1 MLRYIYTI
9 IVNLIRLLESMKTMT
24 DMAQKSK
31 DYPDEYV
38 EEYNYGYVKYVIDVM
53 KKTGKIETEVFGLE
67 NLPKEGGYTMYPNHE
82 GKWDVYGLMSVH
94 KYPCSFVMDIKKSNR
109 IFIKQLVNVLNGKR
123 LSKTDNRQAMTIIN
137 EVAKEVEA
145 GRKYVL
151 FPEGDFDKDKKN
163 NLWEFKAGC
172 FKISLK
178 SKTPIVPVVLYDS
191 WKVYNSMSVGKVK
204 SQVYYLTPIYYDEYK
219 EMSTRQIADLVKNRI
234 EEKIKEINKKIL
246 KSKINKEV
254 I

>member
-1 MLRYIYTI
+1 MLRYYYTI
-9 IVNLIRLLESMKTMT
+9 IVNLIRLIDALITMN
-24 DMAQKSK
+24 DMIKKSN
-31 DYPDEYV
+31 DYPEEYV

-53 KKTGKIETEVFGLE
+53 KKSGRIETEVYGQE
-67 NLPKEGGYTMYPNHE
+67 NLPKEGGYMMYPNHE

-94 KYPCSFVMDIKKSNR
+94 KYPCSFVMDIKKSNH
-109 IFIKQLVNVLNGKR
+109 IFIKQLVDMLKGKR

-151 FPEGDFDKDKKN
+151 FPEGDFDKEKENK
-163 NLWEFKAGC
+163 LWDFKAGC

-191 WKVYNSMSVGKVK
+191 WKVYNSMNVGKIK
-204 SQVYYLTPIYYDEYK
+204 TQVHFLEPINYDEYK
-219 EMSTRQIADLVKNRI
+219 DMKTSQIAEMVKRKI
-234 EEKIKEINKKIL
+234 EEKLLEISKKESEKN
-246 KSKINKEV
+246 V
-254 I
+254 

>member
-1 MLRYIYTI
+1 MLRYVYTI
-9 IVNLIRLLESMKTMT
+9 IVNLIRLLDAIKTMN
-24 DMAQKSK
+24 DMIKKSNEK
-31 DYPDEYV
+31 PEEYV
-38 EEYNYGYVKYVIDVM
+38 EEYNYGYVKYIIDVM
-53 KKTGKIETEVFGLE
+53 KKTGKIETECFGAE
-67 NLPKEGGYTMYPNHE
+67 NLPKESGYMMYPNHE

-109 IFIKQLVNVLNGKR
+109 IFIKQLVDMLKGKR

-145 GRKYVL
+145 GRKYIL

-163 NLWEFKAGC
+163 GLWEFKAGC

-191 WKVYNSMSVGKVK
+191 YVPYNTLKMGKVK
-204 SQVYYLTPIYYDEYK
+204 TQVHFLKPICYDEYK
-219 EMSTRQIADLVKNRI
+219 EMSTRQIADLVKSKI
-234 EEKIKEINKKIL
+234 EEKLLEL
-246 KSKINKEV
+246 SKAS
-254 I
+254 

>member
-1 MLRYIYTI
+1 MLRYYYTI
-9 IVNLIRLLESMKTMT
+9 IVNIIRLIESIRTMS
-24 DMAQKSK
+24 DMAEKSIK
-31 DYPDEYV
+31 KPDEYV
-38 EEYNYGYVKYVIDVM
+38 EEYNYGYAKYIIDVM
-53 KKTGKIETEVFGLE
+53 KKTGKIETEVFGAE
-67 NLPKEGGYTMYPNHE
+67 NLPKEGGYMMYPNHE

-94 KYPCSFVMDIKKSNR
+94 KYPCSFVMDIKKSNHV
-109 IFIKQLVNVLNGKR
+109 FIKQLVDTLKGKR

-172 FKISLK
+172 FKISTK

-191 WKVYNSMSVGKVK
+191 WKVYNSMSFGKVK
-204 SQVYYLTPIYYDEYK
+204 TQVHFLKPICYEEYK
-219 EMSTRQIADLVKNRI
+219 DMNTRQIADMVKAKI
-234 EEKIKEINKKIL
+234 EEKIEEISKEKQK
-246 KSKINKEV
+246 
-254 I
+254 

>member
-9 IVNLIRLLESMKTMT
+9 IVNLIRLLEAMKTMT

-31 DYPDEYV
+31 DYPEEYV

-53 KKTGKIETEVFGLE
+53 KKTGKIDTEVFGLE

-94 KYPCSFVMDIKKSNR
+94 KYPCSFVMDINKSNR

-137 EVAKEVEA
+137 EVTKEVEK

-151 FPEGDFDKDKKN
+151 FPEGDFDKNKKN
-163 NLWEFKAGC
+163 SLWDFKAGC

-191 WKVYNSMSVGKVK
+191 WKVYNSMSFGKVK
-204 SQVYYLTPIYYDEYK
+204 SQVHFLKPIAYEEYK
-219 EMSTRQIADLVKNRI
+219 DMTTRQIADMVKSRI
-234 EEKIKEINKKIL
+234 QNKIDELEKKEKNK
-246 KSKINKEV
+246 
-254 I
+254 

>member
-1 MLRYIYTI
+1 MLRYYYTI
-9 IVNLIRLLESMKTMT
+9 IVNLIRLIDAVITMNDMKKT
-24 DMAQKSK
+24 SN
-31 DYPDEYV
+31 DYPEEYV

-53 KKTGKIETEVFGLE
+53 KKSGRIETEVYGQE
-67 NLPKEGGYTMYPNHE
+67 NLPKEGGYMMYPNHE

-94 KYPCSFVMDIKKSNR
+94 KYQSSFVMDIKKSNH
-109 IFIKQLVNVLNGKR
+109 ILIKQLVDMLKGKR

-151 FPEGDFDKDKKN
+151 FPEGDFDKEKENK
-163 NLWEFKAGC
+163 LWDFKAGC

-191 WKVYNSMSVGKVK
+191 WKVYNSMSVGKIK
-204 SQVYYLTPIYYDEYK
+204 TQVHFLEPINYDEYK
-219 EMSTRQIADLVKNRI
+219 DMKTSQIAEMVKRKI
-234 EEKIKEINKKIL
+234 EEKLLEISKKESEKN
-246 KSKINKEV
+246 V
-254 I
+254 